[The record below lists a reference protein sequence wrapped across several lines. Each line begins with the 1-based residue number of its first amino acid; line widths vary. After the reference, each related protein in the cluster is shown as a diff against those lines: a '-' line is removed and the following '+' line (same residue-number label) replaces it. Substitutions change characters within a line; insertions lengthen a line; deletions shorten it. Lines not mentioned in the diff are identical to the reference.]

1 MLFFSYLTF
10 RFGGGIVHKKSPLDT
25 RQFYWREEN
34 GEFAEGE
41 FEGFPTNSSLLK
53 LGYEF
58 S

>member
-1 MLFFSYLTF
+1 MKGRIY
-10 RFGGGIVHKKSPLDT
+10 KKSPLDT

-41 FEGFPTNSSLLK
+41 FEGFPINSSLLK